1 VLELQ
6 VIRIIRHA
14 EVLVGPVASFSE
26 LSGTRKLF
34 AGAITALA
42 LIALGVSGY
51 LSWATWQQSTIAGC
65 TGGSLLDC
73 DEVLT
78 SSWSKWL
85 GIPVSLLGALN
96 YLAILAL
103 VWPAAMFG
111 GWALTFLLALAM
123 SAAGA
128 AVWFVGT
135 QFFILDHFCLYCLVV
150 HTCGVLTCIAAV
162 MLMRSGAGSVG
173 TESMSHFFGADGPIE
188 TSSGEVSPFQ
198 PLIAAGIASVGL
210 MALIAGQVFFAP
222 SGMEIVEAT
231 PLTVEPVI
239 EPEVEEPENVEPPVA
254 EATSPSEG
262 SKKDTEPTEPETEP
276 VVASDEPEPKP
287 EAEKDAEFWNEIDS
301 APTAQAPRVFRLSSL
316 PREVDAG
323 ANPVVGH
330 PYAPVRFVEMM
341 DYTCPHCRKLHP
353 YIKKAVERY
362 GDQLGFVIYHVPLS
376 RKCNQLVVMD
386 QAMHA
391 DACEYSRMAYSV
403 WKLAPEKFA
412 EYHDWLLEGKR
423 VPPVYEAKKKAME
436 LAGDGVLMDKNL
448 EAEAKA
454 RVATFAAQME
464 PLKVGLPVLIF
475 EGGVVRGMPDSDA
488 EWFKIFE
495 ERLGLKPVAV
505 ETN

>member
-1 VLELQ
+1 
-6 VIRIIRHA
+6 
-14 EVLVGPVASFSE
+14 VASLSE
-26 LSGTRKLF
+26 LSGTRKLL
-34 AGAITALA
+34 ATVITALA
-42 LIALGVSGY
+42 LVALAASSY
-51 LSWATWQQSTIAGC
+51 LTWASWQQSTIAGC

-96 YLAILAL
+96 YAAILAL
-103 VWPAAMFG
+103 VWPAALLG
-111 GWALTFLLALAM
+111 GWALTILLALAM

-162 MLMRSGAGSVG
+162 LLMRSGVSEAG
-173 TESMSHFFGADGPIE
+173 TEHMSHFFGASGPVE
-188 TSSGEVSPFQ
+188 TEPSGVSPFQ

-210 MALIAGQVFFAP
+210 LALIVGQVFFAP

-231 PLTVEPVI
+231 PVVVEPAVEPVVEDSVNADSMPAEAPANPPAPAFSETGGSPDEKLI
-239 EPEVEEPENVEPPVA
+239 EPA
-254 EATSPSEG
+254 
-262 SKKDTEPTEPETEP
+262 EPETEP
-276 VVASDEPEPKP
+276 VVASDDTEQNP
-287 EAEKDAEFWNEIDS
+287 EAENKDDDFWNEIDS
-301 APTAQAPRVFRLSSL
+301 APVAQAPRVFRLSSL
-316 PREVDAG
+316 PREIDAG

-353 YIKKAVERY
+353 FVKKAVARY

-391 DACEYSRMAYSV
+391 NACDYSRMAYSV

-412 EYHDWLLEGKR
+412 EYHDWLLDGKK

-436 LAGDGVLMDKNL
+436 LAGEAVLTNKEI
-448 EAEAKA
+448 EAEAKS

-464 PLKVGLPVLIF
+464 PLKVGLPILIF
-475 EGGVVRGMPDSDA
+475 EGGIIRGMPESED
-488 EWFKIFE
+488 EWFQMLE
-495 ERLGLKPVAV
+495 QRLGLKPVAT

>member
-1 VLELQ
+1 
-6 VIRIIRHA
+6 
-14 EVLVGPVASFSE
+14 VASFSD
-26 LSGTRKLF
+26 LPRTRKFL

-42 LIALGVSGY
+42 LVALGASGY
-51 LSWATWQQSTIAGC
+51 LTRATWQQSTIAGC

-78 SSWSKWL
+78 SSWSKWF
-85 GIPVSLLGALN
+85 GIPVSLLGAIN

-103 VWPAAMFG
+103 VWPAAMLG
-111 GWALTFLLALAM
+111 GWALTLLLALAM

-135 QFFILDHFCLYCLVV
+135 QFFILDHLCLYCLVV

-162 MLMRSGAGSVG
+162 MLMRSSASAVG
-173 TESMSHFFGADGPIE
+173 TEHMSHFFGADGPVE
-188 TSSGEVSPFQ
+188 SVSGDVSPFQ

-210 MALIAGQVFFAP
+210 LALIAGQIFFAP
-222 SGMEIVEAT
+222 SGMEIVENAPSEAG
-231 PLTVEPVI
+231 PLTVEPV
-239 EPEVEEPENVEPPVA
+239 VEAPTTTDPPVA
-254 EATSPSEG
+254 EPPPAEAGSPV
-262 SKKDTEPTEPETEP
+262 EPDSEP
-276 VVASDEPEPKP
+276 VIASDEIE
-287 EAEKDAEFWNEIDS
+287 ENTDSESGNSDDFWKEIDS
-301 APTAQAPRVFRLSSL
+301 APVAQAPRVFRFSSL
-316 PREVDAG
+316 PREIDAG

-391 DACEYSRMAYSV
+391 NACEYSRMAYSV
-403 WKLAPEKFA
+403 WKLAPERFE
-412 EYHDWLLEGKR
+412 EYHNWLLEGKKA
-423 VPPVYEAKKKAME
+423 PPVYEAKKKAME
-436 LAGDGVLMDKNL
+436 LAGEAVLMDKDI
-448 EAEAKA
+448 EAEAKS

-464 PLKVGLPVLIF
+464 PLKVGLPILVF
-475 EGGVVRGMPDSDA
+475 EGGIVRGMPDNEA
-488 EWFKIFE
+488 EWFQIFE
-495 ERLGLKPVAV
+495 QRLGLKPVAS

>member
-1 VLELQ
+1 M
-6 VIRIIRHA
+6 
-14 EVLVGPVASFSE
+14 ASFSD
-26 LSGTRKLF
+26 LSGTRKLL
-34 AGAITALA
+34 AGVITALA
-42 LIALGVSGY
+42 LVALAVSGY
-51 LSWATWQQSTIAGC
+51 LIWTNWQQSTVAGC
-65 TGGSLLDC
+65 TGGSAVDC

-85 GIPVSLLGALN
+85 GIPVSWLGALN

-103 VWPAAMFG
+103 VWPAAVLG
-111 GWALTFLLALAM
+111 GWSLTLLLALAM

-128 AVWFVGT
+128 AVWFIGT
-135 QFFILDHFCLYCLVV
+135 QYFILEHFCPYCMAV
-150 HTCGVLTCIAAV
+150 HTCGILTCMAAV
-162 MLMRSGAGSVG
+162 MLMRSSADSVG

-231 PLTVEPVI
+231 PLVVEPAV
-239 EPEVEEPENVEPPVA
+239 EPDVEEAVKVETPVDSQVDSPPA
-254 EATSPSEG
+254 EAGSP
-262 SKKDTEPTEPETEP
+262 EPVEPETEP
-276 VVASDEPEPKP
+276 VVASDEPEQKP
-287 EAEKDAEFWNEIDS
+287 EAEKNDEGFWNEIDS
-301 APTAQAPRVFRLSSL
+301 APVAQAPRMFRLSSL
-316 PREVDAG
+316 PREVDAE

-475 EGGVVRGMPDSDA
+475 EGGVVRGMPDNET
-488 EWFKIFE
+488 EWFQIFE

>member
-1 VLELQ
+1 
-6 VIRIIRHA
+6 
-14 EVLVGPVASFSE
+14 VASFSD
-26 LSGTRKLF
+26 LSGTRKLL
-34 AGAITALA
+34 AGVITALTVV
-42 LIALGVSGY
+42 ALGVSGY
-51 LSWATWQQSTIAGC
+51 LTWASWQQSTIAGC

-103 VWPAAMFG
+103 VWPAAMLG
-111 GWALTFLLALAM
+111 GWALTLLLALAM
-123 SAAGA
+123 TAAGA

-135 QFFILDHFCLYCLVV
+135 QVFILDHFCLYCLVV

-162 MLMRSGAGSVG
+162 MLMRSSADSVG
-173 TESMSHFFGADGPIE
+173 TESMSHFFGADGPVE
-188 TSSGEVSPFQ
+188 TPSDEVSPFQ
-198 PLIAAGIASVGL
+198 PLIAAGIACVGL
-210 MALIAGQVFFAP
+210 LALIGGQVFFSP
-222 SGMEIVEAT
+222 SGMEIVEAM
-231 PLTVEPVI
+231 PLTVEPVVKPVVEAPENTETPAEDPPAEAGSPEPI
-239 EPEVEEPENVEPPVA
+239 EPEV
-254 EATSPSEG
+254 
-262 SKKDTEPTEPETEP
+262 EP
-276 VVASDEPEPKP
+276 VVASDEPVQKPK
-287 EAEKDAEFWNEIDS
+287 EDEGDKKFWNEIDS
-301 APTAQAPRVFRLSSL
+301 APVTQAPRVFRLSSL

-353 YIKKAVERY
+353 YIKKAVNRY

-403 WKLAPEKFA
+403 WKLAPEKFE

-448 EAEAKA
+448 EAEAKS

-475 EGGVVRGMPDSDA
+475 EGGVVRGMPDNET
-488 EWFKIFE
+488 EWFQIFE
-495 ERLGLKPVAV
+495 HRLGLKPVDV

>member
-1 VLELQ
+1 
-6 VIRIIRHA
+6 
-14 EVLVGPVASFSE
+14 VASFSE
-26 LSGTRKLF
+26 LSGTRKLLV
-34 AGAITALA
+34 GAITALA
-42 LIALGVSGY
+42 LVALGVSGY

-78 SSWSKWL
+78 SSWSKWF

-103 VWPAAMFG
+103 VWPAAMLG
-111 GWALTFLLALAM
+111 GWALTLLLALAM
-123 SAAGA
+123 TAAGA

-135 QFFILDHFCLYCLVV
+135 QVFILDHFCLYCLVV

-162 MLMRSGAGSVG
+162 MLMRSSADSVG
-173 TESMSHFFGADGPIE
+173 TESMSHFFGVDGPVE
-188 TSSGEVSPFQ
+188 TPSGEVSPFQ

-210 MALIAGQVFFAP
+210 LALIGGQVFFAP
-222 SGMEIVEAT
+222 SGMEIVEAM
-231 PLTVEPVI
+231 PLTVEPV
-239 EPEVEEPENVEPPVA
+239 VEEPENTEAPVA
-254 EATSPSEG
+254 EATSP
-262 SKKDTEPTEPETEP
+262 EPVEPENEP
-276 VVASDEPEPKP
+276 VVASDEPEQKP
-287 EAEKDAEFWNEIDS
+287 EGEKDDEGFWNEIDS
-301 APTAQAPRVFRLSSL
+301 APVAQAPRVFRLSSL

-403 WKLAPEKFA
+403 WKLAPEKFE

-436 LAGDGVLMDKNL
+436 LAGEAVLTNKDI
-448 EAEAKA
+448 EAEARS

-464 PLKVGLPVLIF
+464 PMKVGLPILVF
-475 EGGVVRGMPDSDA
+475 EGGIVRGMPDSEA

-495 ERLGLKPVAV
+495 QRLGLKPVAGQV
-505 ETN
+505 N